1 MTLADVVL
9 AKKWELDAL
18 RPALKPD
25 ALDNL
30 EHVHRIDVTFTSNAI
45 EGNTLTAG
53 ETALILEK
61 GITVAGKPLKDHL
74 EVVEHAKSLEWALG
88 AGGESR
94 APLNE
99 RDLKSLHRSV
109 TAQSMP
115 AVAGRYADRPRKV
128 EWDGGKIDFPQPADV
143 PPLMAKFYLWLAAAA
158 DGPATAFDAH
168 LKLISIHPFN
178 DGNGRAARLLTNLL
192 LARAGYPPI
201 AIRPEQRPA
210 YLGAVHAAQTG
221 SGERDFRDLMYTK
234 LDQTMDLYL
243 AAARQAKNAPA
254 GTA

>member
-1 MTLADVVL
+1 MTLADVVV

-18 RPALKPD
+18 RPALRPD
-25 ALDNL
+25 ALDEL
-30 EHVHRIDVTFTSNAI
+30 ERSHHIDVTFTSNALD
-45 EGNTLTAG
+45 GNAMSIA
-53 ETALILEK
+53 ETVLILEK
-61 GITVAGKPLKDHL
+61 GKTIVGKPLKDHL
-74 EVVEHAKSLEWALG
+74 EVVEQAKALEWAFG
-88 AGGESR
+88 TGSESR
-94 APLNE
+94 AALNE
-99 RDLKSLHRSV
+99 RDIKSLHRQL
-109 TAQSMP
+109 TTQSMP

-143 PPLMAKFYLWLAAAA
+143 PPLMAKFYVWLATAA
-158 DGPATAFDAH
+158 DGPTTAFDAH

-221 SGERDFRDLMYTK
+221 NGERDFRDLMYTK